1 MSTFLIPHLLL
12 EDGGLDQAISYSNYF
27 RAEDRRE
34 RQSA

>member
-12 EDGGLDQAISYSNYF
+12 RDAGLDPAIAYSNYF
-27 RAEDRRE
+27 RAVGGKK